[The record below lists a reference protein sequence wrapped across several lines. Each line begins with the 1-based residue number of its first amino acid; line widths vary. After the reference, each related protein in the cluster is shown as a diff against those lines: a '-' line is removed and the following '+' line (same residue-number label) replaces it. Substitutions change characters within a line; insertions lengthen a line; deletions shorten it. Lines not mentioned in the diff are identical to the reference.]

1 MFPDP
6 IFNVDIP
13 FIKDIHWYGVMI
25 AVGVL
30 FCFLTLFYF
39 GKKLGLSTKFVDFVF
54 YNGIVSIALGFF
66 SAAVFQAFYN
76 YLDNPEGGFKLGSGI
91 TFIGGL
97 IGGAACFLIIYFI
110 FKKKLD
116 GKLTD
121 ILSLVP
127 CCITVAHAFGRLG
140 CLFAGCCHG
149 AYLGEQPVTGGIWME
164 GTHPEYGYKMWGYF
178 VPTQLYEAIFL
189 FVLFALF
196 VFLLL
201 KFGFRRNLEL
211 YLILYGI
218 FRFVIEYFRADD
230 RGQLVGK
237 ISPSQFWSIL
247 MVVLGA
253 GLWVVMT
260 VWEKKRATTAP
271 TEEIS
276 GETEE

>member
-6 IFNVDIP
+6 IFNTDIP
-13 FIKDIHWYGVMI
+13 FIENIHWYGVMI

-30 FCFLTLFYF
+30 FCFLTLFYY
-39 GKKLGLSTKFVDFVF
+39 GKKLGISTKFVDFVF

-76 YLDNPEGGFKLGSGI
+76 YLESPERGFRLGSGI

-97 IGGAACFLIIYFI
+97 IGGAVCFLIIYFI
-110 FKKKLD
+110 LRKKLD
-116 GKLTD
+116 GKITD
-121 ILSLVP
+121 VLSMIP
-127 CCITVAHAFGRLG
+127 CCITVAHAFGRVG

-149 AYLGEQPVTGGIWME
+149 AYLGEQPVAGGLWME
-164 GTHPEYGYKMWGYF
+164 GTLGNGFKRWGYY

-189 FVLFALF
+189 FLLFGLF
-196 VFLLL
+196 TFLLF

-218 FRFVIEYFRADD
+218 FRYVIEDFRADD
-230 RGQLVGK
+230 RGQFVGK

-247 MVVLGA
+247 MVVLGV
-253 GLWVVMT
+253 GLWVIMT
-260 VWEKKRATTAP
+260 FWEKKRKATAP
-271 TEEIS
+271 TEEKI
-276 GETEE
+276 EEIAE